1 MMILNF
7 DALNL
12 DLILKLKFNF
22 LLIYIYIIK
31 FILVIISFMNF
42 IYGTHK
48 YNNKYCI
55 HVVSLFVQLDWLE
68 V

>member
-22 LLIYIYIIK
+22 LNIYIYIIK
-31 FILVIISFMNF
+31 FILVLISFINF
-42 IYGTHK
+42 INGTHK
-48 YNNKYCI
+48 YYI

>member
-22 LLIYIYIIK
+22 LNIYIYNKIYFGAYFFHK
-31 FILVIISFMNF
+31 FYQWN
-42 IYGTHK
+42 T
-48 YNNKYCI
+48 
-55 HVVSLFVQLDWLE
+55 
-68 V
+68 

>member
-1 MMILNF
+1 MVILHF

-12 DLILKLKFNF
+12 DLILKLKFIF
-22 LLIYIYIIK
+22 LDIYIIK
-31 FILVIISFMNF
+31 FILVLISFMNF

-55 HVVSLFVQLDWLE
+55 HVVSYLFVQLDWLE